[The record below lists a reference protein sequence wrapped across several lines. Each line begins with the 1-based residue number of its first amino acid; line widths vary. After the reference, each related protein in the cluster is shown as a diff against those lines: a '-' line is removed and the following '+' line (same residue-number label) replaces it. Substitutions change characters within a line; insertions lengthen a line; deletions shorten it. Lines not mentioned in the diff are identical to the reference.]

1 MSPSSSTKQSRAEQI
16 RNRRQ
21 VQSTPKKSL
30 KKQPTMPIKTISP
43 QKVTTRRTSS
53 TSTSTSKTGY
63 QYNAN
68 RRKVYVPLKTP
79 GAEISLPAL
88 PNFKIGWRLSS
99 FLIAVI
105 SLVAVIGLK
114 SSSIFKINQVDLVGA
129 LRVPPEE
136 VLAKINVANLSIVE
150 VQPVDLETQVLSA
163 FHDLKSAKVTVGLP
177 AAITMDIVER
187 VPAVLW
193 DMEDVD
199 EFWIDE
205 EGYRFPV
212 RGEATLPVYVKAEDF
227 PPVPLTAALEET
239 NEIDPLLVE
248 ALPQEISPDVDPE
261 FVRAVLSLRTMMP
274 ADSTLLYSSRYG
286 LGWQDTRGWK
296 VYFGT
301 NTAHIDQK
309 LAQYSVIIEE
319 LQARRIQPV
328 LISLEFL
335 RAPFYRLEN

>member
-1 MSPSSSTKQSRAEQI
+1 MSPSSSTKQTRSEQI

-30 KKQPTMPIKTISP
+30 KKQPTMPIKPTSL
-43 QKVTTRRTSS
+43 QKVTTRRTAPTSS
-53 TSTSTSKTGY
+53 TKTGY

-79 GAEISLPAL
+79 GAEISLPAF
-88 PNFKIGWRLSS
+88 PDFKIGWRLSS
-99 FLIAVI
+99 FLIAII

-114 SSSIFKINQVDLVGA
+114 NSSIFRINQVDLIGA
-129 LRVPPEE
+129 IRVPPEE

-150 VQPVDLETQVLSA
+150 IQPRDLESQVLST
-163 FHDLKSAKVTVGLP
+163 FHDLKSARVSVGLP
-177 AAITMDIVER
+177 AAITMDVVER

-212 RGEATLPVYVKAEDF
+212 RGEASLPVYVKAEDF
-227 PPVPLTAALEET
+227 PPAPLTVDLEVT
-239 NEIDPLLVE
+239 NLIDDLLDKTQPEEIN
-248 ALPQEISPDVDPE
+248 PDVDPE
-261 FVRAVLSLRTMMP
+261 FVTAVLSLKSMMP
-274 ADSTLLYSSRYG
+274 TDSTLLYSSRYG

-319 LQARRIQPV
+319 LQARKIQPV